1 MASMSDEWST
11 AARLLRRVGFGT
23 TGPQVDALVRGDWS
37 TYVRDALDADPEADA
52 GARNTPAPTFAT
64 LEPVGKSATMAQRKQ
79 FRQALGEQKE
89 QLSQWWIRRMLA
101 VQNPIHEKLT
111 LLWHNHFA
119 TSAIKVRNAQWM
131 LAQNQTLRALKLGD
145 FRTLA
150 YAMLTDP
157 AMMDW
162 LDAQSNTAKSANENL
177 AREFM
182 ELFTL
187 GHGNGYTEEDVRQGA
202 RALTGWTLH
211 AGAAPTFVPKRH
223 DSGLKTI
230 LGRTAAFDAVGF
242 CDAVLAQPASPGYV
256 SGRLWGQLAGETAP
270 SPPAL
275 ARFVDAYGPRRDL
288 RALTHSILTDEEFV
302 GAAPAMVN
310 TPVEWLIGVARS
322 LHVPVGDDRE
332 VRTLQQALQS
342 LGQQPFYP
350 PDVGGWPH
358 GAVWLSTASAGIRFA
373 VAIAMAS
380 RGDVSTVEHSAVG
393 DRIDA
398 AGYLIGIGRWSDRT
412 VTALKPLTAH
422 PPTLIAAAVNTPEY
436 LTS

>member
-1 MASMSDEWST
+1 MSDEWST

-23 TGPQVDALVRGDWS
+23 TGGPQVDALVRGDWS

-52 GARNTPAPTFAT
+52 GGARNTPAPTFAT
-64 LEPVGKSATMAQRKQ
+64 LEPVGKKSATMAQRKQ

-101 VQNPIHEKLT
+101 VQNPIHEKKLT

-211 AGAAPTFVPKRH
+211 AGAAPPHSFRNVTTRVSRRSSAAPQPLTLSASATRSWLNPRH
-223 DSGLKTI
+223 QATCREGCGGGSS
-230 LGRTAAFDAVGF
+230 
-242 CDAVLAQPASPGYV
+242 PAKLRRHPRLLPG
-256 SGRLWGQLAGETAP
+256 SSMPTG
-270 SPPAL
+270 PPAEI
-275 ARFVDAYGPRRDL
+275 YGR
-288 RALTHSILTDEEFV
+288 
-302 GAAPAMVN
+302 
-310 TPVEWLIGVARS
+310 
-322 LHVPVGDDRE
+322 
-332 VRTLQQALQS
+332 
-342 LGQQPFYP
+342 
-350 PDVGGWPH
+350 
-358 GAVWLSTASAGIRFA
+358 
-373 VAIAMAS
+373 
-380 RGDVSTVEHSAVG
+380 
-393 DRIDA
+393 
-398 AGYLIGIGRWSDRT
+398 
-412 VTALKPLTAH
+412 
-422 PPTLIAAAVNTPEY
+422 
-436 LTS
+436 